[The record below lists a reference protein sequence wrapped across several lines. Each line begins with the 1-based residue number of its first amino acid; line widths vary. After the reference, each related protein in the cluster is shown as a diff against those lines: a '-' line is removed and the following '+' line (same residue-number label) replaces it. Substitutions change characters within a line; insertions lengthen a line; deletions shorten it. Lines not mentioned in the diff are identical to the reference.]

1 MNNKELILIMDNL
14 PVGILRFDKDRTCIY
29 ANKFVMNLCGSG
41 NKCNNTL
48 KKMVDLIHPDDKK
61 QEMEICKNFLEN
73 KGECQSTF
81 RIFNKGLNEYRWVT
95 NKRTFI
101 KNKEIFMY
109 TIQDINEIKLLEI
122 KLRNETIKAEEAYNH
137 KSIFLSKNHHNL
149 RTPLNGIV
157 GMMTLLE
164 DTHLSVEQ
172 QDYVNMIKEC
182 SLNLMSIINDILDY
196 SKLEVGKLSLD
207 IKTMNLLECIESTN
221 DIVLSKIYEKSLD
234 YTYNIDSNINEYIE
248 GDMNRLK
255 QVLLNLISNSI
266 KFTDR
271 GNIFLNITEIDCD
284 TFLKLKK
291 LHFHEKKED
300 KEENEDKSYDLF
312 IRFDIADTGCGI
324 YKSDKKKLFKSFS
337 QVSNGDNPKLE
348 EGTGLG
354 LAISKELVELMDGVI
369 WLDKSEVN
377 SGSTFSFIIPVN
389 KSSEESIS
397 CDSKSDFIL
406 KNSNVLIVDDVLHN
420 RISLSTMVTK
430 WGMKAHCFSNGEEAL
445 HFTRLKHFDIGLI
458 DICMPKIDGYLFAQK
473 LREQKE
479 YNNKSIPLIALSSLG
494 DKEVSKSKYFKSYL
508 IKPVKESR
516 LKKLCINFLHE
527 RKIDNIDIKD
537 EQDNNDKNDTSDK
550 NMTLDRYINKNNL
563 SGLKDNV
570 RILIAEDVYINQKV
584 VVSFLNKLGFTN
596 IQVVDNGKKCLDL
609 ALNNNYDIIILD
621 IKMPVMT
628 GDEVL
633 KILIKEYK
641 KDQRQKPFI
650 IAVTAYCLRE
660 DREKYL
666 LMGFDDY
673 IPKPVSI
680 DDIKKSLNTY
690 VESLLKN

>member
-1 MNNKELILIMDNL
+1 
-14 PVGILRFDKDRTCIY
+14 
-29 ANKFVMNLCGSG
+29 
-41 NKCNNTL
+41 
-48 KKMVDLIHPDDKK
+48 
-61 QEMEICKNFLEN
+61 
-73 KGECQSTF
+73 
-81 RIFNKGLNEYRWVT
+81 
-95 NKRTFI
+95 
-101 KNKEIFMY
+101 
-109 TIQDINEIKLLEI
+109 
-122 KLRNETIKAEEAYNH
+122 
-137 KSIFLSKNHHNL
+137 
-149 RTPLNGIV
+149 
-157 GMMTLLE
+157 
-164 DTHLSVEQ
+164 
-172 QDYVNMIKEC
+172 
-182 SLNLMSIINDILDY
+182 
-196 SKLEVGKLSLD
+196 
-207 IKTMNLLECIESTN
+207 MNLLECIESTN

-300 KEENEDKSYDLF
+300 TLPSNDEEIENKSYDLF
-312 IRFDIADTGCGI
+312 IRFDITDTGCGI

-397 CDSKSDFIL
+397 CDSKSDFI
-406 KNSNVLIVDDVLHN
+406 KNANVLIVDDILHN

-445 HFTRLKHFDIGLI
+445 HFTRLKKFDIGLI

-479 YNNKSIPLIALSSLG
+479 YDNKTMPLIALSSLG

-527 RKIDNIDIKD
+527 RKIDNVDIKEEEND
-537 EQDNNDKNDTSDK
+537 TNDKNMS
-550 NMTLDRYINKNNL
+550 LDSYINKNNL

-596 IQVVDNGKKCLDL
+596 IQVVDNGQKCLDL
-609 ALNNNYDIIILD
+609 ALNNSYDIIILD

>member
-48 KKMVDLIHPDDKK
+48 KKMMDLIHPDDKNV
-61 QEMEICKNFLEN
+61 ELNTCANFLEN
-73 KGECQSTF
+73 KLECQSTF

-149 RTPLNGIV
+149 RTPLNGII
-157 GMMTLLE
+157 GMMVLLE

-172 QDYVNMIKEC
+172 QDYVNMIREC

-271 GNIFLNITEIDCD
+271 GNVFLNITEISYE

-291 LHFHEKKED
+291 LHFHEKKEEIKD
-300 KEENEDKSYDLF
+300 NQYDLF
-312 IRFDIADTGCGI
+312 LRFDITDTGCGI

-354 LAISKELVELMDGVI
+354 LAISKELVELMDGII

-389 KSSEESIS
+389 KSSEDSIS
-397 CDSKSDFIL
+397 CGSKSDLIL
-406 KNSNVLIVDDVLHN
+406 QNANVLIVDDVLHN

-430 WGMKAHCFSNGEEAL
+430 WGMKAHCFSNAEEAL

-479 YNNKSIPLIALSSLG
+479 YDNKNIPLIALSSLG

-527 RKIDNIDIKD
+527 RKINNIDTKRED
-537 EQDNNDKNDTSDK
+537 YKNDSTPT
-550 NMTLDRYINKNNL
+550 NMSLDSYINKNNL

-596 IQVVDNGKKCLDL
+596 IQVVDNGQKCLDL
-609 ALNNNYDIIILD
+609 ALENNYDIIILD
-621 IKMPVMT
+621 IKMPIMT

-633 KILIKEYK
+633 KRLIIEYK

-666 LMGFDDY
+666 SMGFDDY

>member
-48 KKMVDLIHPDDKK
+48 KKMMDLIHPDDKNV
-61 QEMEICKNFLEN
+61 ELNTCANFLEN
-73 KGECQSTF
+73 KLECQSTF

-149 RTPLNGIV
+149 RTPLNGII
-157 GMMTLLE
+157 GMMVLLE

-172 QDYVNMIKEC
+172 QDYVNMIREC

-271 GNIFLNITEIDCD
+271 GNIFLNITEISYE

-291 LHFHEKKED
+291 LHFHEKKEEIKD
-300 KEENEDKSYDLF
+300 NQYDLF
-312 IRFDIADTGCGI
+312 LRFDITDTGCGI

-354 LAISKELVELMDGVI
+354 LAISKELVELMDGII

-389 KSSEESIS
+389 KSSEDSIS
-397 CDSKSDFIL
+397 CGSKSDLIL
-406 KNSNVLIVDDVLHN
+406 QNANVLIVDDVLHN

-430 WGMKAHCFSNGEEAL
+430 WGMKAHCFSNAEEAL

-479 YNNKSIPLIALSSLG
+479 YDNKNIPLIALSSLG

-527 RKIDNIDIKD
+527 RKINNIDTKRED
-537 EQDNNDKNDTSDK
+537 YKNDSEPT
-550 NMTLDRYINKNNL
+550 NMSLDSYINKNNL

-596 IQVVDNGKKCLDL
+596 IQVVDNGQKCLDL
-609 ALNNNYDIIILD
+609 ALENNYDIIILD
-621 IKMPVMT
+621 IKMPIMT

-633 KILIKEYK
+633 KRLIIEYK

-666 LMGFDDY
+666 SMGFDDY